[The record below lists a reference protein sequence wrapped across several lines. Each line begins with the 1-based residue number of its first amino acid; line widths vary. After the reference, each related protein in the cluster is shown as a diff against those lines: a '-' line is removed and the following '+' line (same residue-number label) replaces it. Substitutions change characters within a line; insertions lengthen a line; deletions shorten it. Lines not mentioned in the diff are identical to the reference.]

1 MRVRVT
7 GKTAGSI
14 QLPIEPP
21 DDATIFEDGDGRR
34 FALCGDISESLL
46 GHRVTIEGTV
56 AGTVAGGDK
65 DGLVY
70 LTNVVEASK

>member
-56 AGTVAGGDK
+56 AGGDK